1 MDPVTGAVV
10 ALVLFLATGAASTHM
25 LAFVGGVIGA
35 FVDDARDEYPFQ
47 DDFGLIIGFLIGM
60 LLGGAYAMFALVQVI
75 LQIIRLVE
83 LLT

>member
-10 ALVLFLATGAASTHM
+10 ALVLFLATGAVSAPV

-35 FVDDARDEYPFQ
+35 FVDDVWDEYLLY
-47 DDFGLIIGFLIGM
+47 DDFGSTIGFLIGM
-60 LLGGAYAMFALVQVI
+60 LLGGAYAVFALIQVI